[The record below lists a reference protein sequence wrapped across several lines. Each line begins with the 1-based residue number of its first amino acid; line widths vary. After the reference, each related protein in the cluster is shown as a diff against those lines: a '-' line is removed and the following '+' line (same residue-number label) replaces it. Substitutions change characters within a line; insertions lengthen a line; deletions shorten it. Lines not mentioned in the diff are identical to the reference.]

1 MPSSEH
7 AHRASSLASRRLR
20 DNKQLLYGTGIWPR
34 MRWTRAYRIG
44 VGHMNANLPSTLG
57 QGRRSQILHF
67 GHGRNASD
75 ESCSKFSV
83 FNLSGSRSYLSSM
96 PGHHASDILESGT
109 TGLKHM
115 ELFFSQSLMKL
126 HQKFM
131 LL

>member
-1 MPSSEH
+1 MDSGLSE
-7 AHRASSLASRRLR
+7 S
-20 DNKQLLYGTGIWPR
+20 
-34 MRWTRAYRIG
+34 

-57 QGRRSQILHF
+57 QGRRSQILYF

-75 ESCSKFSV
+75 ESFSV
-83 FNLSGSRSYLSSM
+83 FNLSGRRSYLSSM

-126 HQKFM
+126 HRKFM
-131 LL
+131 LLLCIASIKKTRQKAKIRDS